1 MQPRTARRGADGG
14 PRAAQTMIQ
23 TFDTDKDGE
32 IDYPEF
38 LAMMRANN
46 KELQARRGPG
56 ACLSRRA
63 CWRARGP
70 CLSARARL
78 ARALPSRV
86 SLP

>member
-1 MQPRTARRGADGG
+1 
-14 PRAAQTMIQ
+14 MIE

-56 ACLSRRA
+56 ACLRRRA
-63 CWRARGP
+63 CGRARGL
-70 CLSARARL
+70 CLSPCARL
-78 ARALPSRV
+78 ARALQSSASLQESPRV
-86 SLP
+86 DC